1 MPADK
6 LSAFSP
12 QTNAGYISEALPK
25 AGLAVKHSHYAI
37 HGLPHDPPPPL
48 RAKRHPCGLELWHAY
63 FCHMIIVP
71 GVTVGTYS
79 GRFMIAMV
87 LLSCD

>member
-37 HGLPHDPPPPL
+37 HGLPHDPPPSIRYVL
-48 RAKRHPCGLELWHAY
+48 SDILVDLNCGMRIFA
-63 FCHMIIVP
+63 I
-71 GVTVGTYS
+71 
-79 GRFMIAMV
+79 
-87 LLSCD
+87 